1 MTFTQSG
8 TIRYLTFDSFEG
20 IPHAVLTRQGGVSLS
35 QWTSLNLGGT
45 VGDEPVHVAE
55 NRSRAFSAIGCNVES
70 GFDVWQVHGNTVVC
84 TDRPRLRDESY
95 HQADG
100 ILTDAPG
107 VTLFMRFADC
117 VPILLWDPIAQVVG
131 LVHAGWQGT
140 VKQTIIHA
148 VQKMKNQYQSRPE
161 NIQAGIGPSIAA
173 HHYRVGADV
182 IHQVQS
188 VFGPETE
195 LVLDHFE
202 MDSTPSA
209 ELDLWKANTLL
220 LERVGV
226 RSIEIAGI
234 CTACHLTDWYS
245 HRGESGKTG
254 RFGVLIKLPKNG
266 DR

>member
-1 MTFTQSG
+1 VTFNQTG
-8 TIRYLTFDSFEG
+8 TIRYLTFDTFERV
-20 IPHAVLTRQGGVSLS
+20 PHAVLTRQGGVSSS

-45 VGDEPVHVAE
+45 VGDEPNHVAE
-55 NRSRAFSAIGCNVES
+55 NRARAFTAIGSDVDS
-70 GFDVWQVHGNTVVC
+70 GFDVWQVHGNSVVC
-84 TDRPRLRDESY
+84 TNRPRLRDEPY

-100 ILTDAPG
+100 ILTDVPD

-140 VKQTIIHA
+140 VKQTIVHA
-148 VQKMKNQYQSRPE
+148 VQRMKIQYQSKPE

-173 HHYRVGADV
+173 HHYRVGAEV
-182 IHQVQS
+182 IQQAQS
-188 VFGPETE
+188 VFGPEAE

-202 MDSTPSA
+202 MDPSPSA
-209 ELDLWKANTLL
+209 EFDLWKANSLL
-220 LERVGV
+220 LERIGV

-254 RFGVLIKLPKNG
+254 RFGVLIKLPKNNH
-266 DR
+266 R